1 MSIIRFALLRHGVT
15 DWNAQKRIQGR
26 SDISLRAETV
36 QTYRNYRL
44 PDDWCNVPWFCT
56 PLSRTRETADAL
68 SISPISV
75 ETALIEMDWGQW
87 EGRRLPEL
95 RAELGDAMR
104 VNEDRGWDFRPDGG
118 ESPRDVLQRVEG
130 FLRNNDLPTFGAV
143 THKGVIRAVYAAA
156 RRWDMMG
163 KMPDRLD
170 WECLHVFEWLSDKGL
185 SISELNVPLS
195 TLVEVS

>member
-1 MSIIRFALLRHGVT
+1 MSTIRFALLRHGVT
-15 DWNAQKRIQGR
+15 DWNAQKCIQGR

-130 FLRNNDLPTFGAV
+130 FLCNNDLPTFGAV

-156 RRWDMMG
+156 RPWDMMG

-170 WECLHVFEWLSDKGL
+170 WECLHVLEWSSDKGL
-185 SISELNVPLS
+185 SISELNVPLRMS
-195 TLVEVS
+195 GEES